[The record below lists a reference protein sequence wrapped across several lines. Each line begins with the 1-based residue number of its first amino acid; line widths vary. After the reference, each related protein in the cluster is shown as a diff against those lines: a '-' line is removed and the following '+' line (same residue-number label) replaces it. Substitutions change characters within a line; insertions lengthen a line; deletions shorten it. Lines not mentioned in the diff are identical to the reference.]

1 MLIIAT
7 CMTVFVHSFIPIGP
21 PNTYAYIHYNDHSR
35 KVSAC
40 RVFCADAPLQQP
52 QIIILMQGLSMCVCV
67 CLFSTKYKSIDDD
80 TRYCCANYK
89 AKNHIDREV
98 GCESHSDTEHSLES
112 EGQQQDEASAIP
124 CRQREDT
131 GM

>member
-67 CLFSTKYKSIDDD
+67 CVCLVPSTKALMMTPDIVVPTTKRRI
-80 TRYCCANYK
+80 T
-89 AKNHIDREV
+89 
-98 GCESHSDTEHSLES
+98 
-112 EGQQQDEASAIP
+112 
-124 CRQREDT
+124 
-131 GM
+131 